1 MRYVSTRSR
10 NLEVEAGDVLLGA
23 LAPDGGLYLPADW
36 PVLTDEEGEAIA
48 GGDYRDALVTV
59 AARFLDGDSAVRM
72 KADPAF
78 ADRALARFRHPV
90 VAPLTELDRNTWL
103 LELFHGPTLSFKDY
117 GLQPLARLARDILGL
132 GAEDPRLIIG
142 ATSGDTGSAAL
153 AAFAGIPGVTAVMLF
168 PEGRISSVQ
177 RRQMTTLPDPNVHC
191 IAIAGSFDDAQ
202 RLAKAALQRLAATG
216 VPVLAV
222 NSINWGRILFQSVY
236 YQWTARRLA
245 HRAGRAVRFVIPS
258 GNFGN
263 AFAAILAWRM
273 GAPIAGLLLATN
285 NNDALVHALHDG
297 RLRRGD
303 VVPTLS
309 PAMDIQVPSNFERLL
324 ALLLADPA
332 ATAAVMARFAAEG
345 QVRLPLRPG
354 AAFPLHLTAIAI
366 DDDTTLATIRDVY
379 GRTDRLLCPHTAV
392 GYAARQRAGA
402 REDVIDVLVA
412 TAHPAKFPQAIAR
425 AVGCEPLM
433 PPVLAEAMTGTE
445 RVSRLPPDEEQ
456 LMRYLAPLLPA
467 CADS

>member
-10 NLEVEAGDVLLGA
+10 DLEVEAGDVLLGA
-23 LAPDGGLYLPADW
+23 LAPDGGLYIPADW
-36 PVLTDEEGEAIA
+36 PVLTDDEGQAIA
-48 GGDYRDALVTV
+48 QGDYRTALLVV
-59 AARFLDGDSAVRM
+59 AARFLDPDLAARL

-90 VAPLTELDRNTWL
+90 VAPLAELDRNAWL

-132 GAEDPRLIIG
+132 GAEAPRLIIG

-168 PEGRISSVQ
+168 PEGRISPVQ
-177 RRQMTTLPDPNVHC
+177 RRQMTTLPDSNIHC
-191 IAIAGSFDDAQ
+191 IAVTGSFDDAQ
-202 RLAKAALQRLAATG
+202 RLAKAALQELAAAG

-245 HRAGRAVRFVIPS
+245 HCGGRAVRFVIPS

-273 GAPIAGLLLATN
+273 GAPIAGLVLATN
-285 NNDALVHALHDG
+285 GNDALVHALHEG
-297 RLRRGD
+297 RLERGD

-309 PAMDIQVPSNFERLL
+309 PAMDIQAPSNFERLL

-332 ATAAVMARFAAEG
+332 ATAAIMARFAAEG
-345 QVRLPLRPG
+345 QARLPVRPG
-354 AAFPLHLTAIAI
+354 AAFPLHLRAIAI
-366 DDDTTLATIRDVY
+366 DDDATLATIRAVY

-392 GYAARQRAGA
+392 GYAARLRAGP

-412 TAHPAKFPQAIAR
+412 TAHPAKFPQAIVR
-425 AVGCEPLM
+425 AIGREPLV
-433 PPVLAEAMTGTE
+433 PPVLADAMTGTE
-445 RVSRLPPDEEQ
+445 RVSRLPADEER
-456 LMRYLAPLLPA
+456 LMRYLAPLLPTRPG
-467 CADS
+467 S